1 MPARIFVLAGVNGA
15 GKSSV
20 GGAALL
26 HNKIEYFNPDLAARM
41 LLDVRPGL
49 ASEAANAQAW
59 EIGRERLARALAEGL
74 NFAFETTLGARTIP
88 QMLVDGARQG
98 AQVHVWYAGL
108 SSPELHLQRV
118 RARVAAGG
126 HDIPEVKIRERY
138 ETSRANLI
146 RLLPLLASLR
156 LYDNS
161 AEGDPKA
168 GRKPQPRLLLHME
181 GGRVAFQ
188 VSLDQ
193 VPQWAKPI
201 MAVALA

>member
-26 HNKIEYFNPDLAARM
+26 HNKIEYFNPDLAART
-41 LLDVRPGL
+41 LLDGRPGL

-126 HDIPEVKIRERY
+126 HDIPEAKIRERY

-161 AEGDPKA
+161 AEGDPKV
-168 GRKPQPRLLLHME
+168 GRKPQPQLLLHME